1 MKIGVLGGG
10 SWGLALAC
18 LLAEKGEVIVW
29 EYNQDLAERI
39 RRTRENPI
47 SLPGVTIPSVIE
59 ITSKIDCLAEAEV
72 IVCALPSWA
81 IRDVFSKMKGFLN
94 EDALIVSCSK
104 GIEEET
110 FMRPSEV
117 ICDVLSERRRDVFS
131 KMKGFLKEDALI
143 VSCSKGI
150 EEETFMRPSEVIS
163 DLLSKK
169 TIVALSGPSHAEE
182 VAQKIPT
189 AVVSSS
195 RNEKDMQFVQRLFS
209 SSFFRVYTN
218 PDIIGVELGGGLK
231 NIIAIAGGISD
242 GLGFGDNTRAALFC
256 RGIMEMAKI
265 GVAAGG
271 VSTTFFGLAGIGDLM
286 VTMTSKHSRNR
297 RFGELIGKGRCV
309 EDALSEVKMVVEGFK
324 TTQAT
329 FHLAKER
336 RIETPITDEVYYI
349 LFEGKDPSSAV
360 KSLLNRELK
369 EE

>member
-94 EDALIVSCSK
+94 
-104 GIEEET
+104 
-110 FMRPSEV
+110 
-117 ICDVLSERRRDVFS
+117 
-131 KMKGFLKEDALI
+131 EDALI